1 MQADFV
7 LQSLRGAV
15 SDAGR
20 AGQHTSS
27 ETASQARIST
37 TGSKPKRRSAAPL
50 GSSWTT
56 IRPQKSPISCTSG
69 IWLVHS
75 GIPEESFCWLRTP
88 VQAERINLKPRDV
101 IALTNAHEDH
111 IDSRSPYF
119 RNNLSSAGADHQ
131 RKPAC
136 IKEKHIHVN

>member
-27 ETASQARIST
+27 EPGSDLDDWLQAKEEI
-37 TGSKPKRRSAAPL
+37 RRAL